1 MSAEVAMVRRSSVE
15 PAVGRKFLD
24 SLRALSSPLQ
34 SKADLDPLIER
45 IGSARV
51 VLLGEASHGT
61 SEFYTWRAAI
71 TRRLIEE
78 KGFNFVAVE
87 GDWPDCYQVNRF
99 VKGYPGSA
107 RTAEEALATFR
118 RWPTWMWANRE
129 VQEFATWLEW
139 YNQGRPEDDKVGFYG
154 LDVYSLWDSLRAVMR
169 YFRERNDP
177 QGLNAARRA
186 VGCFEPYGEDA
197 HDYARATMLVPDTC
211 RDEVIDLLKELR
223 RRVPPADGDGRDAFF
238 VAEQNALVVKNAEAY
253 YRAMVLS
260 DASSWN
266 VRDRHMAET
275 LERLLAFTAPGAR
288 AVVWEHN
295 THIGDARFT
304 DMAASGEVNLGQLA
318 RERYGE
324 SDTVL
329 VGFGTYHGSVI
340 AGREW
345 GAPWEEMRVPPGRPG
360 SWEDVLHQAGGDR
373 MLIFNESVS
382 ADLVESRGHRAI
394 GVVYRPQYEHYGNY
408 VPTVLPRRYD
418 VFLFI
423 DETRAVQPLY
433 EPSIDL
439 EAEEEAPET
448 YPTGV

>member
-1 MSAEVAMVRRSSVE
+1 MVRRRSSE
-15 PAVGRKFLD
+15 PTVGMELLDAVQE
-24 SLRALSSPLQ
+24 LSHPLQ
-34 SKADLDPLIER
+34 SAADLDPLIQR
-45 IGSARV
+45 IGDARV

-61 SEFYTWRAAI
+61 SEFYTWRATI

-78 KGFNFVAVE
+78 KGFHFVAVE
-87 GDWPDCYQVNRF
+87 GDWPDCYRVNRF

-129 VQEFATWLEW
+129 VQGLVTWMER
-139 YNQGRPEDDKVGFYG
+139 YNQGRPENDKIGFYG

-177 QGLNAARRA
+177 EGLKAARRA
-186 VGCFEPYGEDA
+186 VRCFEPYGEDA
-197 HDYARATMLVPDTC
+197 QDYARATMLVPDPC
-211 RDEVIDLLKELR
+211 RDEVVDLLKELR
-223 RRVPPADGDGRDAFF
+223 RRVSSADGDGRDAFF

-275 LERLLAFTAPGAR
+275 LERLLAFTVLGAR

-295 THIGDARFT
+295 THVGDARFT
-304 DMAASGEVNLGQLA
+304 DMAESGEINLGQLA

-324 SDTVL
+324 PNVVL
-329 VGFGTYHGSVI
+329 VGFGTHEGTVI

-345 GAPWEEMRVPPGRPG
+345 GAPWDEMRVPPGRPG
-360 SWEDVLHQAGGDR
+360 SWEDVLHQVGRDR
-373 MLIFNESVS
+373 MLIFDQPAPPEL
-382 ADLVESRGHRAI
+382 AEWRGHRAI

-408 VPTVLPRRYD
+408 VPTILPRRYD
-418 VFLFI
+418 AFLFI
-423 DETRAVQPLY
+423 DETRAVEPLF

-439 EAEEEAPET
+439 EPEEELPET